1 MLFELPAFTLVSSHN
16 IIRGRAI
23 AEPVTAIVFTSI
35 NNIPGQSID
44 SRCWSHLKW
53 IYVSSAV
60 GAFSVKIIQ
69 DQQRRIFQ
77 LIHFPHVSKAY

>member
-1 MLFELPAFTLVSSHN
+1 MMFELPAFTLVSSHN

-44 SRCWSHLKW
+44 SRCWSHLK
-53 IYVSSAV
+53 
-60 GAFSVKIIQ
+60 
-69 DQQRRIFQ
+69 
-77 LIHFPHVSKAY
+77 

>member
-1 MLFELPAFTLVSSHN
+1 MMFELPAFTLVSSHN
-16 IIRGRAI
+16 ISRGRAI

-53 IYVSSAV
+53 IHISSAM
-60 GAFSVKIIQ
+60 GAFSVKVIQ
-69 DQQRRIFQ
+69 DQQWSIFQ
-77 LIHFPHVSKAY
+77 LIHFPHMSKTY